1 MSPIIGFKGQIMTFA
16 IRLGQRLKQV
26 RRLGGMS
33 QDQAAELAGISGK
46 YLGEIER
53 GEANATVIVLAKLAD
68 ALQIELPELLS
79 FGHVDTRENLIKKI
93 NALIEGIPD
102 EELAKIYRAIVAII
116 K

>member
-1 MSPIIGFKGQIMTFA
+1 
-16 IRLGQRLKQV
+16 
-26 RRLGGMS
+26 MS

-68 ALQIELPELLS
+68 ALQMELPELLS
-79 FGHVDTRENLIKKI
+79 FDHVDTRENLLKKI
-93 NALIEGIPD
+93 SIVLESITD

-116 K
+116 R

>member
-1 MSPIIGFKGQIMTFA
+1 MTFT

-68 ALQIELPELLS
+68 ALQMELPELLS
-79 FGHVDTRENLIKKI
+79 FDHVDTRENLLKKI
-93 NALIEGIPD
+93 SIVLESITD

-116 K
+116 R